1 MENILSGKPWYS
13 HSGFKKWIGD
23 DMANQYIIGNC
34 CILKFIYTHGKFE
47 FLDMVD
53 PTIDDVNK

>member
-1 MENILSGKPWYS
+1 MVQPFRFLR
-13 HSGFKKWIGD
+13 KWIGD

-47 FLDMVD
+47 FLDIVD